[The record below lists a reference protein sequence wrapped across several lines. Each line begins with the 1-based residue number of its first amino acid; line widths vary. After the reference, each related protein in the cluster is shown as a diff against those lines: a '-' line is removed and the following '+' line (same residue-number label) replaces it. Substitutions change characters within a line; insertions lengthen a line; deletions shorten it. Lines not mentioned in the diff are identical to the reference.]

1 MPKRASVFFVMLP
14 MLALLLPAV
23 PAHAQDIEMVRK
35 KCVEFG
41 FKDKTANH
49 ESCVKQLLQSTG
61 GGKAPSKPAAAPA
74 VPAVSPMQREDKFW
88 DDAKAAGNKEAFEA
102 YLASYPNGAYAG
114 LARANIKRFV
124 EAGDAAPKPDASIAR
139 SVEQWIE
146 DPRSGCK
153 VFNNEPQPNENIT
166 YVGGCSNGLAQGAG
180 VVTWYKDA
188 KFNEKGDGF
197 WHRGKMNGSGSYE
210 WAIGNKYV
218 GDFVDGKRTGK
229 GTFTW
234 VNGDK
239 YVGDYVDDKRT
250 GNGRFTWADGSSYSG
265 GFNDGELDGEGIY
278 YLANGKVFE
287 EGFWQK
293 GKLIRAYK
301 LK

>member
-1 MPKRASVFFVMLP
+1 MPKSASVFFVMVL

-23 PAHAQDIEMVRK
+23 AVHAQDTEMARK

-41 FKDKTANH
+41 FKDKTASH

-61 GGKAPSKPAAAPA
+61 GGKARSKPAAAPA
-74 VPAVSPMQREDKFW
+74 APAVSPMQREDKFW

-124 EAGDAAPKPDASIAR
+124 EAADASQKPYAAIAK
-139 SVEQWIE
+139 SPEQLIE
-146 DPRSGCK
+146 DPSSGCK

-197 WHRGKMNGSGSYE
+197 WRRGKMNGLGSYE
-210 WAIGNKYV
+210 WASGNKYV
-218 GDFVDGKRTGK
+218 GDFVDGKKTGK

-234 VNGDK
+234 ASGD
-239 YVGDYVDDKRT
+239 
-250 GNGRFTWADGSSYSG
+250 N
-265 GFNDGELDGEGIY
+265 
-278 YLANGKVFE
+278 
-287 EGFWQK
+287 
-293 GKLIRAYK
+293 
-301 LK
+301 